1 MLDVGDLRRGHYILY
16 QGSIYKVIEANKHF
30 MGRGS
35 GLIRT
40 RLKDV
45 KTGLIKEVTFP
56 SGEKVEEADI
66 SFQKHW
72 CSFKK
77 SKVFYNL
84 QWKVLWKN
92 IQ

>member
-40 RLKDV
+40 RLRM
-45 KTGLIKEVTFP
+45 LRQ
-56 SGEKVEEADI
+56 A
-66 SFQKHW
+66 
-72 CSFKK
+72 
-77 SKVFYNL
+77 L
-84 QWKVLWKN
+84 
-92 IQ
+92 